1 MVELSFIDSNIIIFS
16 NVKNSPEYQYALNI
30 VEEGLKGRLHLCF
43 NTIIALESHYKLAK
57 LTNIEEANYRVGN
70 LFKSKRILYFNVSK
84 ETIRSGFSI
93 AKNYNLR
100 TNDAVIVS
108 SMLENNVTRI
118 YTDNEKDFK
127 KITDFEIINP
137 IKR

>member
-1 MVELSFIDSNIIIFS
+1 
-16 NVKNSPEYQYALNI
+16 
-30 VEEGLKGRLHLCF
+30 
-43 NTIIALESHYKLAK
+43 ESHYKLAK

-100 TNDAVIVS
+100 TNDAVIIS

-118 YTDNEKDFK
+118 YTDNVSDFK
-127 KITDFEIINP
+127 NIYSFSHIFNQII
-137 IKR
+137 